1 MSSVSTSS
9 RPPVEWSEP
18 NEPVAD
24 PSTVPSL
31 CGGGDSDSTTAVS
44 STLSGSCCDND
55 EVSLSDDECGTNC
68 STGHTSTFS
77 GGGAVAEM
85 EKEAG
90 EKRSNS
96 LCLSLPSEEADHHNT
111 TGEEENEKKS
121 ETITEESIAEVL
133 LFFRTVQSV
142 KGTWR
147 CLEEVSFFFSF
158 TLSLPLSLSLSL
170 LPHSLSLSIPLSL
183 TLYLSLSLY
192 CLSTPSLHLLPCL
205 YLTPL
210 HLHPLY
216 PFPLLLSSPSFKIK
230 PNACS
235 PGTMIFPLL
244 RISKAISVRHTLL
257 KYLCWR
263 ERERKRHTLSLPLH
277 FPLSLPLPLPLPLP
291 LLLLPLLPLQKKS
304 QKNHPLPRLSLLLL
318 SPLLSTTRP
327 YSKSVSRTVVYVV
340 FIVVWSLLLFC
351 SVGRILPV
359 QPLSLSWV
367 NHFSTTSTRKGKISC
382 GAHLTVVDQVL
393 IEVVS
398 L

>member
-147 CLEEVSFFFSF
+147 CLEEVSFFHFFYS
-158 TLSLPLSLSLSL
+158 LSPLSLSLSL
-170 LPHSLSLSIPLSL
+170 LPPLSLPLSIPLSL

-192 CLSTPSLHLLPCL
+192 CLLHHRCTCLPAYILPLYISILSTPSLYFL
-205 YLTPL
+205 
-210 HLHPLY
+210 
-216 PFPLLLSSPSFKIK
+216 
-230 PNACS
+230 A
-235 PGTMIFPLL
+235 
-244 RISKAISVRHTLL
+244 
-257 KYLCWR
+257 
-263 ERERKRHTLSLPLH
+263 LPL
-277 FPLSLPLPLPLPLP
+277 
-291 LLLLPLLPLQKKS
+291 
-304 QKNHPLPRLSLLLL
+304 
-318 SPLLSTTRP
+318 
-327 YSKSVSRTVVYVV
+327 SR
-340 FIVVWSLLLFC
+340 
-351 SVGRILPV
+351 
-359 QPLSLSWV
+359 
-367 NHFSTTSTRKGKISC
+367 
-382 GAHLTVVDQVL
+382 
-393 IEVVS
+393 
-398 L
+398 